1 MARNAIV
8 LVQAYGATS
17 VQLIAGKRYSMII
30 EAITVW
36 SDGETRL
43 VVNLQ
48 EVAEQ
53 VQTNADSDNPVI

>member
-1 MARNAIV
+1 
-8 LVQAYGATS
+8 
-17 VQLIAGKRYSMII
+17 MII